1 MNPRRFLPSS
11 HTAGTGGRV
20 GIVRRVRAA
29 GFRAESFA
37 LAAIVVAAMLPLAC
51 NGCRSSQTPSGGG
64 GGGATSG
71 SASSSAEAQ
80 VADPGPPTLRLY
92 FVSDMAGVVEP
103 CGCSKDQLGGIDRF
117 GAWVA
122 SERQGGRVPVSAVVA
137 AGPLFFM
144 DPTFKPD
151 KTEQEQVKADTIAR
165 ALSGLGFAAFAPG
178 ENDWAGGTQRLVA
191 LAKVSGGALVLA
203 DVVSDVPTAWR
214 GTTVREMNGIK
225 VGFVGVGTVG
235 PGAGAP
241 HADAGAVDAGAASG
255 RHAALKTVALAES
268 VKAGIAEL
276 KKDGAEVLIL
286 LASVGRGE
294 AKRIADIAPELTAIL
309 VGSTSASGDANTVAP
324 PAERVGN
331 VLIAETANH
340 LQTVAVLDLFVREA
354 AREKGRAPLTFADAS
369 GLEQARKREELTRRI
384 DDLRVKISN
393 WETGGKVPRADIDAR
408 KADMARL
415 QRERDQVDHRPP
427 PPSGSF
433 FRYTVKEIRDALGKD
448 ATVSGELLSYY
459 KTVNDKNKIA
469 FADRLP
475 APHSGDQA
483 TYVGA
488 AACSSCHA
496 DAKKFWDSTPHAH
509 AYATLSTQ
517 FKEFNL
523 DCVSCHVT
531 GYDMPGG
538 STVTHV
544 DRLMDVQCEV
554 CHGPGSKH
562 GLKPSDKS
570 LIVARP
576 KPETCTSCH
585 HPPHVEQFDAN
596 AKMADILGPGHGR
609 APKR

>member
-1 MNPRRFLPSS
+1 MNLSSFFALPRALP
-11 HTAGTGGRV
+11 GVPPGV
-20 GIVRRVRAA
+20 L
-29 GFRAESFA
+29 RAESFA
-37 LAAIVVAAMLPLAC
+37 VIALAIAATLPLAC
-51 NGCRSSQTPSGGG
+51 NGCRSSQTPSGGPP
-64 GGGATSG
+64 AA
-71 SASSSAEAQ
+71 SADASAEAP

-92 FVSDMAGVVEP
+92 FISDMAGVVEP
-103 CGCSKDQLGGIDRF
+103 CGCTKDQLGGIDRF
-117 GAWVA
+117 GAWLA
-122 SERQGGRVPVSAVVA
+122 TERQGGRVPASAVVA

-151 KTEQEQVKADTIAR
+151 KTEQEQVKADTIAK
-165 ALSGLGFAAFAPG
+165 ALAGLGFAAFAPG

-191 LAKVSGGALVLA
+191 LAKESGGALLLA

-214 GTTVREMNGIK
+214 GTVVREMNGIK
-225 VGFVGVGTVG
+225 VGFVGVGVVG
-235 PGAGAP
+235 ANATGAP
-241 HADAGAVDAGAASG
+241 AAIDAGKAP
-255 RHAALKTVALAES
+255 ALKTIATAES
-268 VKAGIAEL
+268 VKAGVAEL
-276 KKDGAEVLIL
+276 KKQGAEVLIA
-286 LASVGRGE
+286 LAAVGRGE
-294 AKRIADIAPELTAIL
+294 AKRIADLAPELTAIV
-309 VGSTSASGDANTVAP
+309 VGSTVASGDANTVAP
-324 PAERVGN
+324 PAERIGN

-340 LQTVAVLDLFVREA
+340 LQTVAVLDLFVR
-354 AREKGRAPLTFADAS
+354 RAGSRAHTPEDGPLTFADAS
-369 GLEQARKREELTRRI
+369 GLEEARKREELTRRI

-415 QRERDQVDHRPP
+415 QRERDRVDHRPP

-433 FRYTVKEIRDALGKD
+433 FRYTLKEIRESLGKD
-448 ATVSGELLSYY
+448 PAVSSELLAYY
-459 KTVNDKNKIA
+459 KTVNDRNKLA

-475 APHSGDQA
+475 ATHTGDQA

-509 AYATLSTQ
+509 AYASLSSQ

-531 GYDMPGG
+531 GYEMPGG
-538 STVTHV
+538 TTVTHV
-544 DRLMDVQCEV
+544 DRLKDVQCEV

-576 KPETCTSCH
+576 KADMCLSCH

-609 APKR
+609 APKN